1 MTPLHQSVDDY
12 LALRRSLG
20 FKLRE
25 YGVCLHEFVSFLEA
39 NAASHITSRLAVE
52 YATQR
57 QHERPVSWARRLSTI
72 RSFAQYRSGA
82 DPATEVPPI
91 RLLPFRSKRA
101 RPYLYSPAEIDRLL
115 RAALAM
121 VSPHPLRQRTYYCLF
136 GLLAVSGIRL
146 GEALSLQPQ
155 DVDLAEG
162 VLTIR
167 RTKFDKTRLVPL
179 HPSTCEVLREYV
191 RLRDETYA
199 RRGRSVG
206 YFFAAIHG
214 TRLNNS
220 GVNLVFR
227 DLSRQI
233 GLRRCGERHGPRLH
247 DFRHRFAVET
257 LLRWYRSGEEV
268 TRRMPVLST
277 YLGHSNVTGTY
288 WYLSNTP
295 ELMASAGELLEAR
308 WKGVAS

>member
-1 MTPLHQSVDDY
+1 MTPLRQAVDDY

-25 YGVCLHEFVSFLEA
+25 YGVCLHEFVLFLKTKKA
-39 NAASHITSRLAVE
+39 QRITSRLAVE

-57 QHERPVSWARRLSTI
+57 QHEKPVSWARRLIII
-72 RSFAQYRSGA
+72 RGFALYRSGA
-82 DPATEVPPI
+82 DPATEVPHI
-91 RLLPFRSKRA
+91 RLLPFRSQRA
-101 RPYLYSPAEIDRLL
+101 RPYLYSHEEITRLL
-115 RAALAM
+115 DAALAM

-136 GLLAVSGIRL
+136 GLLAVTGLRL
-146 GEALSLQPQ
+146 GEALNLRPE
-155 DVDLAEG
+155 DVDLSDG
-162 VLTIR
+162 ILTIR
-167 RTKFDKTRLVPL
+167 RTKFDKSRLVPL
-179 HPSTCEVLREYV
+179 HPSTREALLSYAK
-191 RLRDETYA
+191 LRDETYA
-199 RRGRSVG
+199 PRGRPAG
-206 YFFAAIHG
+206 YFFATIHG

-227 DLSRQI
+227 GLSRLI
-233 GLRRCGERHGPRLH
+233 GLRRRGERHGPRLH

-268 TRRMPVLST
+268 TRRMPILST
-277 YLGHSNVTGTY
+277 YLGHGNVTGTY

-308 WKGVAS
+308 WKGVA

>member
-1 MTPLHQSVDDY
+1 MTPLHQAVDDY
-12 LALRRSLG
+12 IALRRSLG

-39 NAASHITSRLAVE
+39 KGGPRITSQLALE

-57 QHERPVSWARRLSTI
+57 QHEKPISWKQRLTTI
-72 RSFAQYRSGA
+72 RGFALYRCGA
-82 DPATEVPPI
+82 DPKTEVPHH
-91 RLLPFRSKRA
+91 RLLPFRSQRA
-101 RPYLYSPAEIDRLL
+101 RPYLYSQKEINRLL
-115 RAALAM
+115 DAALTM

-136 GLLAVSGIRL
+136 GLLAVTGIRL
-146 GEALSLQPQ
+146 GEALNLQPQ
-155 DVDLAEG
+155 DVDLSEG

-167 RTKFDKTRLVPL
+167 RSKFDKTRLVPL
-179 HPSTCEVLREYV
+179 HPSTCEVLRKYAK
-191 RLRDETYA
+191 LRDKSYA
-199 RRGRSVG
+199 RRNRPVV
-206 YFFAAIHG
+206 YFFSAIHG

-227 DLSRQI
+227 VLSRKI
-233 GLRRCGERHGPRLH
+233 GLRQCGQKHGPRLH

-268 TRRMPVLST
+268 NRRMPVLST

-295 ELMASAGELLEAR
+295 ELMAAAGKLLAAR
-308 WKGVAS
+308 WKGVTQ